1 MKATEITMQIVKNL
15 GNYETARLEC
25 TYTLDDGD
33 EVESCFQAARYELEK
48 SFQKA
53 YQKKQPDTREVLT
66 MAHPQFV
73 QIMKAFA
80 DNRVDFVECQRHYIY
95 GDKETIYYLDEK
107 KLI

>member
-1 MKATEITMQIVKNL
+1 MKPTQITMQIVKNL

-33 EVESCFQAARYELEK
+33 EVDSCFQAARYELEK
-48 SFQKA
+48 AFQKA

-66 MAHPQFV
+66 MTHPQFA

-80 DNRVDFVECQRHYIY
+80 DGRVGLTECQKHYVL
-95 GDKETIYYLDEK
+95 DKEVFNYLTEK

>member
-1 MKATEITMQIVKNL
+1 MKATEIKMQIVKNL

-25 TYTLDDGD
+25 TYTLDPGD

-48 SFQKA
+48 AFQKA
-53 YQKKQPDTREVLT
+53 YEKKQLDTREVLT

-80 DNRVDFVECQRHYIY
+80 DGRVDLKECQKHYIL
-95 GDKETIYYLDEK
+95 DKEVFNYLTEN

>member
-1 MKATEITMQIVKNL
+1 MKPTEITMQIVKNL

-25 TYTLDDGD
+25 TYTLDAGD
-33 EVESCFQAARYELEK
+33 EVVSCFEAARYELEK
-48 SFQKA
+48 AYQKA

-66 MAHPQFV
+66 MAHPQFA

-80 DNRVDFVECQRHYIY
+80 DGRVDLVECQKYYVLH
-95 GDKETIYYLDEK
+95 KEVFNYLTEN

>member
-25 TYTLDDGD
+25 TYTLDEGD

-48 SFQKA
+48 SYQKA

-66 MAHPQFV
+66 MAHPQFTGV
-73 QIMKAFA
+73 MKAFA
-80 DNRVDFVECQRHYIY
+80 DKRVDLVECQKHYVL
-95 GDKETIYYLDEK
+95 DKEVFNYLTEK

>member
-1 MKATEITMQIVKNL
+1 MKAKEITMQIVKNL

-33 EVESCFQAARYELEK
+33 EVVSCFEAARYELEK
-48 SFQKA
+48 A
-53 YQKKQPDTREVLT
+53 YQKVYAKKYPDTREVLT
-66 MAHPQFV
+66 MAHPQFT

-80 DNRVDFVECQRHYIY
+80 DNRVDLTECQKHYIL
-95 GDKETIYYLDEK
+95 DKDVFNYLITH

>member
-53 YQKKQPDTREVLT
+53 YQKKAADTRELLT
-66 MAHPQFV
+66 MAHPQFTQV
-73 QIMKAFA
+73 MKAFS
-80 DNRVDFVECQRHYIY
+80 DGRVDLKECQKHYIL
-95 GDKETIYYLDEK
+95 DKEVFNYLVEHK
-107 KLI
+107 IV